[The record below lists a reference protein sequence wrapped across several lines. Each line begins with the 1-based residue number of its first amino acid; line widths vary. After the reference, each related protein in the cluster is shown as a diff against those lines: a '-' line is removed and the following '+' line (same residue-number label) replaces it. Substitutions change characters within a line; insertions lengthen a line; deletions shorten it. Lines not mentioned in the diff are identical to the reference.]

1 MDELY
6 NEFLDAINN
15 EGSIIFSFKANVTIN
30 VEITRINVKNKMN
43 LLDST
48 RPNACVHALE

>member
-15 EGSIIFSFKANVTIN
+15 ESNIIFSFKANVTIH

-43 LLDST
+43 RLDST

>member
-1 MDELY
+1 MDELH

-15 EGSIIFSFKANVTIN
+15 EGNIIFSFKANIMIN

-43 LLDST
+43 RLDST
-48 RPNACVHALE
+48 RSNVPVQYSQ

>member
-15 EGSIIFSFKANVTIN
+15 EGNIIFSFKANVTIN

-43 LLDST
+43 QLDSP
-48 RPNACVHALE
+48 RLNVPVQYSQ